1 MKKGI
6 KPKQIMDLVNDQTG
20 SGMEQMLLLRIE
32 GGFTIVNVY
41 ASEQKIATM
50 IKGYLA
56 HAKPGFRKMLILELA
71 AEEFNLGG
79 ANDDEQD

>member
-20 SGMEQMLLLRIE
+20 NGMEQMLLLGIE
-32 GGFTIVNVY
+32 GESTIVNAY
-41 ASEQKIATM
+41 ASERKIATM

-56 HAKPGFRKMLILELA
+56 HAKPEFRKMLILELV